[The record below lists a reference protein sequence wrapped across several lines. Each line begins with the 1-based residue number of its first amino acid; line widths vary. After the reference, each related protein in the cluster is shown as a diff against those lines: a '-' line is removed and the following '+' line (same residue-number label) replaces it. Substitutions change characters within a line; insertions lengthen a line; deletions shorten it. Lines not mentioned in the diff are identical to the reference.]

1 MLSLRVDLRCF
12 YLHSNEEYKVVN
24 WPYPRVAAHRGGGTL
39 APENTLAAIRVG
51 AKLGLKMVE
60 FDAKLSADEVA
71 FLLHDDTVNRTS
83 DGWGAAARKQ
93 YAAITRLDA
102 GSWFD
107 GRFSGEWMPTLQQAS
122 ECCSALG
129 LAVNVE
135 IKPCPGRETLTGHI
149 VAGEVARWWKGT
161 TPPALLSSFS
171 LEALCGARDAAA
183 HLPRG
188 WLVGA
193 VPVNWREHARALG
206 CVSLHVDHRQLTAAR
221 IAQISEA
228 GLRILAYTVNTPER
242 ARELVEWGVDTICT
256 DRIDLIGADFFG

>member
-1 MLSLRVDLRCF
+1 MRCF
-12 YLHSNEEYKVVN
+12 HLCSSKECKVAD
-24 WPYPRVAAHRGGGTL
+24 WPYPRVVAHRGGGTL

-51 AKLGLKMVE
+51 AELGLKMVE
-60 FDAKLSADEVA
+60 FDAKLSADEVV

-83 DGWGAAARKQ
+83 DGRGAAQRKQ
-93 YAAITRLDA
+93 YTAIARLDA

-107 GRFSGEWMPTLQQAS
+107 GRFRGEWMPTLQQAS
-122 ECCSALG
+122 EYCSALD

-135 IKPCPGRETLTGHI
+135 IKPCPGRETLTGRL
-149 VAGEVARWWKGT
+149 VAGEVARWWAGA

-171 LEALCGARDAAA
+171 LEALHGARNVAAQ
-183 HLPRG
+183 LPRG

-193 VPVNWREHARALG
+193 MPANWREHARALG

-221 IAQISEA
+221 VAQINEA
-228 GLRILAYTVNTPER
+228 GLRVLAYTVNMPER

-256 DRIDLIGADFFG
+256 DRIDLIGANFFG